1 MPNNF
6 NTQTQYVVTGN
17 PDTVNQQNAYPDTGQ
32 LGQRL
37 EWNDRTYQYVN
48 VDSAAQNTYAAG
60 DLLFWKDRQTYLVT
74 KDPAQS
80 NGARN
85 NVAGI
90 ARTALTPGYYGFIL
104 QRGDAISV
112 KSDGNGAEGG
122 IAIANSGTA
131 ADVTAITAGTAPTY
145 APLGKIRGAASGGFI
160 SVDVDIDSA
169 P

>member
-1 MPNNF
+1 MPNNI

-17 PDTVNQQNAYPDTGQ
+17 PDTVNQSAPYPDAGQ

-37 EWNDRTYQYVN
+37 EWNDRTYQYVQ

-60 DLLFWKDRQTYLVT
+60 DVAFWKDKNSYLVT

-90 ARTALTPGYYGFIL
+90 FRMAVTPGYYGYVL
-104 QRGDAISV
+104 QRGDAITV
-112 KSDGNGAEGG
+112 KSDGNGAAGD
-122 IAIANSGTA
+122 IAIANSGTS
-131 ADVTAITAGTAPTY
+131 ADVTRVAAGTAPTY
-145 APLGKIRGAASGGFI
+145 LPLGKINGAASGGFI
-160 SVDVDIDSA
+160 SVDLNIQA
-169 P
+169 IP